1 MPYYVLALQGLLGAA
16 RQWRLADACCLAV
29 LMLML
34 MLVLVLLLLLLLLLA
49 LPLVMPL
56 RSPMNGTLFR
66 SACLQGGDVRCHQ
79 FL

>member
-1 MPYYVLALQGLLGAA
+1 
-16 RQWRLADACCLAV
+16 
-29 LMLML
+29 MLML